1 MVWADS
7 MSDFILVVGQ
17 CYLFHCPVILPH
29 ISNSGITLWI
39 GSISG
44 LMVWA
49 DTVSD
54 HILI

>member
-54 HILI
+54 LILI